1 MFMLQVTDSAVI
13 VLEEARAA
21 QEVPDSF
28 GLRVFTQAG
37 NDGHATL
44 ALAFVQEPAEGD
56 QVAEQGDTEI
66 YVASELAEPLAEHML
81 DVEDTPEG
89 PQLALVPQH
98 DEEQ

>member
-1 MFMLQVTDSAVI
+1 
-13 VLEEARAA
+13 
-21 QEVPDSF
+21 
-28 GLRVFTQAG
+28 
-37 NDGHATL
+37 
-44 ALAFVQEPAEGD
+44 VQEPAEGD